1 MKTILLIEDDA
12 WLAELYSDVLRAAG
26 YTVRHAFAA
35 QQGIELLDEYPIE
48 VIVLDLL
55 LPEHSGIALLHE
67 LCTQPDLAAIPV
79 IIHSAV
85 DPDQSGVSRETW
97 QAYGVAAYVPKAT
110 ARPQALVREVRKVLD
125 DAAI

>member
-12 WLAELYSDVLRAAG
+12 WLADLYSDVVRAAG

-35 QQGIELLDEYPIE
+35 QQGIELLDEHPIDL
-48 VIVLDLL
+48 IVLDVL

-67 LCTQPDLAAIPV
+67 LRAQPDFATIPV
-79 IIHSAV
+79 IIHSAI
-85 DPDQSGVSRETW
+85 DPDQSGISREAW
-97 QAYGVAAYVPKAT
+97 QAYGVVAYVPKAS
-110 ARPQALVREVRKVLD
+110 ARPQLLVREVRKVLD